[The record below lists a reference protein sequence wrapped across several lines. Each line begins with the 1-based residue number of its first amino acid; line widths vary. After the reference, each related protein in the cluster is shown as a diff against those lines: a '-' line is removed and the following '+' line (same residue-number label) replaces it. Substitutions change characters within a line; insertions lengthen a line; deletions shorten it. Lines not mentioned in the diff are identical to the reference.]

1 MAYPNPTQPVVIN
14 VSTSVTPQADTRL
27 RTFAVVSC
35 GDTSLSAGESVV
47 VSADNYTS
55 SVTAS
60 TTTAYFLASFF
71 AQASN
76 KTCTIVEVKGSGS
89 PAVSAQVNT
98 LMDFIS
104 AGIGTAYAYYL
115 PSTLVA
121 DTSVQSLFTA
131 YGALNQST
139 YFFIDME
146 NKEPTSST
154 QWTTNVNGAK
164 SVFGSF
170 PNIATSNIIPSGV
183 SMGICASSS
192 YDITSANKLLSLNG
206 KICSGIASTSID
218 TALQQAIAD
227 APATFFYNVGTTCYL
242 GGGRMAD
249 GELWTTRYAWD
260 LTISKVTSA
269 IQTALLNA
277 SNIANTAIYF
287 DNNGIT
293 TLAQVIINTLNT
305 CVSYG
310 LLSTFGSGKDLSTGA
325 ITGQGV
331 ISAIDAA
338 TWEAQNPTEYAQ
350 GIYGGFSAY
359 LKVQNFIQQVIFNVA
374 KA

>member
-1 MAYPNPTQPVVIN
+1 MAYPNPTQPIVIN
-14 VSTSVTPQADTRL
+14 VSTRATPQVDTRL
-27 RTFAVVSC
+27 RTFAVVSS
-35 GDTSLSAGESVV
+35 GDTTMQAGESKV
-47 VSADNYTS
+47 VSIENYKS
-55 SVTAS
+55 NVTAS
-60 TTTAYFLASFF
+60 TTTAKFLATFF
-71 AQASN
+71 AQAGN
-76 KTCTIVEVKGSGS
+76 KTCTIVEVKGQQS
-89 PAVSAQVNT
+89 PDVSAQVNT

-115 PSTLVA
+115 PQVIVEDS
-121 DTSVQSLFTA
+121 SVQTLFSAFGT
-131 YGALNQST
+131 LKQSV
-139 YFFIDME
+139 YFFVDME
-146 NKEPTSST
+146 NEDPASST
-154 QWTTNVNGAK
+154 QWTTNVNKAK
-164 SVFGSF
+164 AVFGSF
-170 PNIATSNIIPSGV
+170 PSIATIDIIPSGV

-206 KICSGIASTSID
+206 KICEGIASNSID
-218 TALQQAIAD
+218 TALQQSIAD

-277 SNIANTAIYF
+277 SNVANTAIYF
-287 DNNGIT
+287 DNNGIA

-310 LLSTFGSGKDLSTGA
+310 LLSTFGSGINPATGA

-331 ISAIDAA
+331 IGAVDSA
-338 TWEAQNPTEYAQ
+338 TWEEQNPTDFAN
-350 GIYGGFSAY
+350 GIYGGFTAY
-359 LKVQNFIQQVIFNVA
+359 LKVQNFIQQVVFNVT